1 MSNFTETLLANAGS
15 DDIDEVYACL
25 VEAIEH
31 IEELEA
37 SLDWVAEYN
46 ANPS

>member
-1 MSNFTETLLANAGS
+1 MSDFTEQLLSNAGN

-25 VEAIEH
+25 LEAIKH

-37 SLDWVAEYN
+37 SLDWTAEYN
-46 ANPS
+46 ANPT